1 MDSNIPFIRNP
12 VRSFFNK
19 DKWSFYP
26 NHGNAYAKECL
37 KKGAAYAVI
46 DDIRMKK
53 GPKYILVENTTNALT
68 TLAAVHRKKVD
79 TQFIA
84 VTGSCGKTTTKE
96 LIKFILSKKYSTGS
110 TPGNANH
117 LSLIARS
124 LLNFNEN
131 TDLGVIEMGIKSSGE
146 IKKMCEMLQPHCGL
160 ITCIGK
166 AHLQYLKSIE
176 GVSKAKGELFEY
188 LISANGHIFKN
199 INDLRVAN
207 LARNYENITTY
218 GRTKDA
224 DIYGEI
230 ISTYPFLK
238 IKWYPPTKSRAEY
251 YNVSTKLFGEYNLD
265 NILSAIS
272 VALYFDVPPKL
283 INEALQEYET
293 IKLRSQIKNYGTNK
307 IIFDCFNANPTSM
320 GAAVENFAKINVDK
334 KVAIIGDMA
343 EVGYSS
349 IQEHRDMI
357 SLVKK
362 FNFDL
367 TVFVGKEFMKA
378 KDNNFG
384 LYLSNVKTAWKWF
397 NKQKFRN
404 THILLK
410 ATGDIAIERIVN
422 RSSPIFSPRR

>member
-1 MDSNIPFIRNP
+1 MAEAPVPIDELYRIYKQSKKIILPHAIGSNRIEPGGLYFALNDKSHGKGIKKSLKRCFLFMDSNIPFIRNP

-26 NHGNAYAKECL
+26 SYGNAYAKECL

-53 GPKYILVENTTNALT
+53 GPKYILVEDTNNALT

-96 LIKFILSKKYSTGS
+96 LTTFILSKKYSIGS
-110 TPGNANH
+110 TPGNAND
-117 LSLIARS
+117 LFFIARS

-131 TDLGVIEMGIKSSGE
+131 TDLGVIEMGIGSFGQ
-146 IKKMCEMLQPHCGL
+146 IKKMCEIVQPHCGL

-166 AHLQYLKSIE
+166 AHLQSFKSIE

-230 ISTYPFLK
+230 ISTNPFLK
-238 IKWYPPTKSRAEY
+238 IKR
-251 YNVSTKLFGEYNLD
+251 
-265 NILSAIS
+265 
-272 VALYFDVPPKL
+272 
-283 INEALQEYET
+283 
-293 IKLRSQIKNYGTNK
+293 
-307 IIFDCFNANPTSM
+307 
-320 GAAVENFAKINVDK
+320 
-334 KVAIIGDMA
+334 
-343 EVGYSS
+343 
-349 IQEHRDMI
+349 
-357 SLVKK
+357 
-362 FNFDL
+362 
-367 TVFVGKEFMKA
+367 
-378 KDNNFG
+378 
-384 LYLSNVKTAWKWF
+384 
-397 NKQKFRN
+397 
-404 THILLK
+404 
-410 ATGDIAIERIVN
+410 
-422 RSSPIFSPRR
+422 